1 MKIRTRA
8 RTDVPVSVNI
18 DVKGLPVGWSAWR
31 SPHGYI
37 FYYNGSTGL
46 FTWEKPHTKPK
57 PKY

>member
-1 MKIRTRA
+1 MKIRT

-57 PKY
+57 Y